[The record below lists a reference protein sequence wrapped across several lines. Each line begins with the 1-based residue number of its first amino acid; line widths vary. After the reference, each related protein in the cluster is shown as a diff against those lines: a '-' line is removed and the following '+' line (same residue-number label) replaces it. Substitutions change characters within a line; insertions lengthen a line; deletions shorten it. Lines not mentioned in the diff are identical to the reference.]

1 VQIETEL
8 PPALSGAKPGP
19 KGGFPITITLNSAH
33 AFACQHPFYVLM
45 APSQEVQT
53 AWCNALWQVGS
64 NCCLC
69 GSIIWQ
75 VGQLWL
81 LPVQPHCLLPAAD
94 LSLLLCHAHACRQPS
109 HELILCTTWGM
120 PA

>member
-1 VQIETEL
+1 MVQCPVAGRQQL
-8 PPALSGAKPGP
+8 AACAALS
-19 KGGFPITITLNSAH
+19 T
-33 AFACQHPFYVLM
+33 
-45 APSQEVQT
+45 
-53 AWCNALWQVGS
+53 
-64 NCCLC
+64 
-69 GSIIWQ
+69 WQ

-109 HELILCTTWGM
+109 HELILCTTWDM